1 MRKRNKQIILRLNEK
16 EYAQLMIRV
25 KKSGLTRQSYIIS
38 IINGYIPTD
47 LPPPDYH
54 LMANEL
60 RAIGNCFNQIAQKA
74 HVLGVI
80 DTQKYD
86 EAFSKFKEMLIKI
99 VEAVN
104 LPRKIEYMPVD
115 QNNQKLKL

>member
-1 MRKRNKQIILRLNEK
+1 MRTRNKQFILRLNEK
-16 EYAQLMIRV
+16 EYARLMRQV
-25 KKSGLTRQSYIIS
+25 KKSGLTRQSYIVS
-38 IINGYIPTD
+38 IINRYIPTD

-54 LMANEL
+54 SMANEL
-60 RAIGNCFNQIAQKA
+60 RAIGNDFNQIAHKA

-86 EAFSKFKEMLIKI
+86 EALSKFKETLIKI

-115 QNNQKLKL
+115 LNNQKL